1 MSGELDIM
9 SLELQREVW
18 NEIKFCVVGMY
29 LVPQVMRHPTSA
41 TGMKMDKNEERPRTG
56 ERPRA
61 GEH

>member
-1 MSGELDIM
+1 M

-41 TGMKMDKNEERPRTG
+41 MGMKMDKNEERPRTG